1 MKIEYRESFRKDLKK
16 IKDPFLFREIKKIIS
31 HAEKIANPH
40 ELKDMKKLK
49 GGGDYFRIRIF
60 DYRLGLKQNG
70 DTLVFIRIL
79 HRKDIYRYF
88 P

>member
-1 MKIEYRESFRKDLKK
+1 LKN
-16 IKDPFLFREIKKIIS
+16 E
-31 HAEKIANPH
+31 EKIANPH
-40 ELKDMKKLK
+40 EIKDMKKLK
-49 GGGDYFRIRIF
+49 GSGDYFRIRIT